1 MVAGAGVVAVRT
13 AWLLGVFRKHC
24 QWDLLK
30 DWMWGEREQGIWDV
44 LRHWFK
50 GCAKILV

>member
-30 DWMWGEREQGIWDV
+30 DWMWGQRENKEYGM
-44 LRHWFK
+44 
-50 GCAKILV
+50 C